1 VSKRVALV
9 SAVLVAAL
17 VAAVVG
23 ATAAL
28 SLIGRGTFGPGGRP
42 LSEADVRHSYAAMS
56 SPAATPSPTGTS
68 AHGSPPASPQPTGGA
83 GTRSDV
89 FPSAGG
95 TVYGSC
101 TGGQA
106 TATRWIPATGYITDG
121 ALQGPAGTAWVK
133 FKSGSSEVTVTVTCQ
148 GGRPHF
154 STAADDRGGGHGGG
168 DDGGSGRSRGG
179 SGGSGGGS
187 GH

>member
-17 VAAVVG
+17 VAAVLG
-23 ATAAL
+23 AAAAVR
-28 SLIGRGTFGPGGRP
+28 LIGDGTFGPGGRP
-42 LSEADVRHSYAAMS
+42 MSEADVRRSYAAMP
-56 SPAATPSPTGTS
+56 SPAATPTPTGTS
-68 AHGSPPASPQPTGGA
+68 ARGSGSASPHHAGGP
-83 GTRSDV
+83 GTTSDV

-121 ALQGPAGTAWVK
+121 AFQGPAGSAWVK

-154 STAADDRGGGHGGG
+154 STAADDRGGGHGAG

-179 SGGSGGGS
+179 SGGR
-187 GH
+187 